1 VDAKFSV
8 LNKKEIMRKPQ
19 KQRESDL
26 YDTVSTAMSKLQNTC
41 RLNNAEIRELLCE
54 IYEDSIQ
61 EGGSTDRF
69 YERAIIHNMLI
80 ELTDHFPDK

>member
-1 VDAKFSV
+1 
-8 LNKKEIMRKPQ
+8 MRKPQ
-19 KQRESDL
+19 KRKEADL
-26 YDTVSTAMSKLQNTC
+26 FDTVSIAMSKLQDSCGLSNP
-41 RLNNAEIRELLCE
+41 EIRTLLCE

-69 YERAIIHNMLI
+69 YERAIIHNMLV